1 MASTMRESSKTRA
14 GHYPSCN
21 GIVRRMVSLPRS
33 IFGGFSRAM
42 GHGIDLMGIGSGR
55 RTPTLTSTFQLPLP
69 QEPLIAPPQQ
79 ERDFLKSFEQQ
90 YGSAHPLFYACH
102 FTEALKIAQD
112 ERKFLFMYLHSPEHP
127 FTPSFCRET
136 LCSELAVQY
145 FDANFVCWGA
155 LASNGEGLHMAAIL
169 RPASFPFCAVIAPS
183 SGDNMA
189 VLQQIEGPIS
199 PAELVE
205 ILQRTVEEQGL
216 AFGSTRAKEAEK
228 IQADRRLREEQ
239 DAAYLAALQI
249 DKEKERLKNLYSKE
263 SAQKPAEAP
272 KKANYEKFRN
282 NPTGRV
288 IQSSTTRETPQKE
301 AATKAKDP
309 QGTQILVRF
318 PNGERREQSFSST
331 EKVQAIY
338 RFIDSLALPGIGNY
352 RLVSSFPR
360 RVYGVDQMGQTLKD
374 AGLHPRASLFLET
387 V

>member
-1 MASTMRESSKTRA
+1 MASSMRESSNTRA

-42 GHGIDLMGIGSGR
+42 GHGIDLMGIGSGGR

-145 FDANFVCWGA
+145 LDANFVCWGA
-155 LASNGEGLHMAAIL
+155 LASNGQGLHMAAIL

-189 VLQQIEGPIS
+189 VLQQVSWKFEF
-199 PAELVE
+199 
-205 ILQRTVEEQGL
+205 
-216 AFGSTRAKEAEK
+216 FG
-228 IQADRRLREEQ
+228 
-239 DAAYLAALQI
+239 
-249 DKEKERLKNLYSKE
+249 
-263 SAQKPAEAP
+263 
-272 KKANYEKFRN
+272 
-282 NPTGRV
+282 
-288 IQSSTTRETPQKE
+288 
-301 AATKAKDP
+301 
-309 QGTQILVRF
+309 
-318 PNGERREQSFSST
+318 
-331 EKVQAIY
+331 
-338 RFIDSLALPGIGNY
+338 
-352 RLVSSFPR
+352 
-360 RVYGVDQMGQTLKD
+360 
-374 AGLHPRASLFLET
+374 
-387 V
+387 